1 MSEFKVNTIT
11 NRDGSHGPQ
20 VCGITTFK
28 SSGMQLP
35 SGPTTMR
42 GNGKSRGRGYI
53 AGGRRSPVYYS
64 DIDFIQ
70 INTRGDSQE
79 FGDLRYAVNGPK
91 GNGNTTRSVFA
102 AGYYPSLSP
111 SAGNI
116 KNIDLMLHASLG
128 GVTGFGELTID
139 GGQNGAQGTACN
151 DTIAIYAGGG
161 TNYTRGMEKINF
173 ATTGDGVA
181 FGDLVNLGIADKD
194 GDNPGLRNI
203 NVGNLGSPTRALFV
217 GGDDN
222 PGTDYNVIQYVTF
235 ASLGDAVRFGEA
247 STVYSNTAAVSDGT
261 RGIYAG
267 GETPNRTNHIE
278 YISIVSFGTT
288 QEFGDLT
295 QARRSLGACNDSLR
309 ACFVAGDD
317 GSSSPNNC
325 NIIDYITIKTTGD
338 AADFG
343 DLSYHTVRNP
353 ASSSDS
359 HGGLA

>member
-11 NRDGSHGPQ
+11 NRDGSHGQQ

-35 SGPTTMR
+35 SGPTTIR
-42 GNGKSRGRGYI
+42 GNGKGRGRGYM
-53 AGGRRSPVYYS
+53 AGGRNNPVYTS

-70 INTRGDSQE
+70 INTKGDSQE
-79 FGDLRYAVNGPK
+79 FGDLRYGLNGPK

-102 AGYYPSLSP
+102 TGYYPGLSP
-111 SAGNI
+111 SAGYI
-116 KNIDLMLHASLG
+116 KTIDLMLHASLG

-139 GGQNGAQGTACN
+139 GGTNGGQGTACN
-151 DTIAIYAGGG
+151 DTIAIYAGGAG
-161 TNYTRGMEKINF
+161 NYPRGMEKINF
-173 ATTGDGVA
+173 ATTGSGVA
-181 FGDLVNLGIADKD
+181 FGDLVNLGLADKN
-194 GDNPGLRNI
+194 GDNPGVRNI
-203 NVGNLGSPTRALFV
+203 NTGNLGSPTRALFV
-217 GGDDN
+217 GGDDA
-222 PGTDYNVIQYVTF
+222 PGTDHNVIQYVTF

-247 STVYSNTAAVSDGT
+247 STVITNTSAASDGT

-267 GETPNRTNHIE
+267 GETPSRTNHIE
-278 YISIVSFGTT
+278 YISIVSFGTA

-295 QARRSLGACNDSLR
+295 DDRRSLGGVNDSLR
-309 ACFVAGDD
+309 ACFFAGDD
-317 GSSSPNNC
+317 NSSSPNNC
-325 NIIDYITIKTTGD
+325 NIIDYITIKTTGN